1 MEILNKFFANVE
13 WESLIFSGLRI
24 IFILAVIWGIVRL
37 VGTLLERLERALS
50 HKAVAEGE
58 VPSEASKRAETLGR
72 LVRQALVTAIWITG
86 ILMVL
91 KEMGV
96 EIGPIIASLGVVGL
110 ALGFGAQNLVR
121 DVISGFFFILEN
133 QVRVGDV
140 AVINGTGGLVE
151 SMNFRTIVL
160 RDLAGVVHIFPNGTI
175 TTLANRTKGW
185 SAHVFEIGVAYKEDL
200 DRVMDVMRK
209 TAASVRDAA
218 AFKPYILG
226 DAEILGVEDFGQS
239 SVTLKG
245 RIKTVPGKQ
254 WEVGREFRR
263 RLKLAFDEAGI
274 EIPFPQMSLTF
285 RGPGGP
291 FGPAA
296 PEGGKPEPGPGP
308 ETR

>member
-1 MEILNKFFANVE
+1 MEILKEFFAKVQ

-24 IFILAVIWGIVRL
+24 VFILAVIWGIVRL
-37 VGTLLERLERALS
+37 VGALLERIEKALS
-50 HKAVAEGE
+50 HKAVAAGE

-72 LVRQALVTAIWITG
+72 LVRQALVTAIWVTG

-91 KEMGV
+91 NEMGV
-96 EIGPIIASLGVVGL
+96 QIAPIIASLGVVGL

-133 QVRVGDV
+133 QVRVGDT
-140 AVINGTGGLVE
+140 AVINGTQGLVE

-160 RDLAGVVHIFPNGTI
+160 RDVAGVVHIFPNGTI
-175 TTLANRTKGW
+175 TTVANMTKGW
-185 SAHVFEIGVAYKEDL
+185 SAYVFEVGVAYKEDL
-200 DRVMDVMRK
+200 DRVMDVMRQ
-209 TAASVRDAA
+209 TADAVRTDAA
-218 AFKPYILG
+218 FNPYILD

-245 RIKTVPGKQ
+245 RIKTSPGKQ

-263 RLKLAFDEAGI
+263 RLKMAFDEAGI

-285 RGPGGP
+285 TGPGGP
-291 FGPAA
+291 FGALAA
-296 PEGGKPEPGPGP
+296 GAGKPEPKPDAP
-308 ETR
+308 

>member
-1 MEILNKFFANVE
+1 MEILSKFFEQVE
-13 WESLIFSGLRI
+13 WDTLIFSGLRI
-24 IFILAVIWGIVRL
+24 VFILAVIWGIVRL
-37 VGTLLERLERALS
+37 VGTLLERVERALS
-50 HKAVAEGE
+50 RKAVAAGE

-72 LVRQALVTAIWITG
+72 LVRQALVTAIWVTG

-96 EIGPIIASLGVVGL
+96 EITPIIASLGVVGL

-175 TTLANRTKGW
+175 TTLANMTKGW
-185 SAHVFEIGVAYKEDL
+185 SAHVFEIGVAYREDL
-200 DRVMDVMRK
+200 GRVMDVMRK
-209 TAASVRDAA
+209 TAASLRDAA

-226 DAEILGVEDFGQS
+226 DAEIFGVEDFGQS
-239 SVTLKG
+239 AVTLKG

-285 RGPGGP
+285 RVPGGP
-291 FGPAA
+291 FGPAV

-308 ETR
+308 ETL